1 MNKSRLCL
9 FLAALLICSTFA
21 LVGASASK
29 HHNRNQ
35 HGKQNQTDLLIS
47 IDQNE
52 GDLFTESL
60 NLSGFSNIPPT
71 ELSWQ
76 ILDVAGDNGTK
87 VVIES
92 SYFSEIQFND
102 DTWNWYI
109 NETIDDIVCTCIFE
123 IIDFHESN
131 TTNMGADIT
140 THISTIIYLGDIV
153 HNPYLVPRENYQNQ
167 ISNTQS
173 VFGYELI
180 FPNLMTESIF
190 SEIDNQS
197 SFVAKVCLL
206 NQYVCVS
213 ETQNIVLEFTNNQHS
228 FFSVILNQSTL
239 GLQDGI
245 WKFEIQYLD
254 PFLRLSNP
262 HEQIVTF
269 DSNPPVATMFGQ
281 QSANEMETKVYSLTV
296 DDGYIGSKVSATWTI
311 YVPNQG
317 IRSLNQDEII
327 DESTIS
333 IIFDESGEWII
344 SVLVM
349 DSAGHYLRENL
360 SVIVENLE
368 PNLLIQADGLILEND
383 DVIKFKNR
391 ENIILDAGLS
401 TDTENDQDS
410 LIYMWYLDGELLS
423 NNMTIFDT
431 DLPEG
436 VNSYYITL
444 KVLDDNDAF
453 SELSFLIEIQDD
465 ADKKSSKLFIGIFVI
480 ILLTTPLVIIIARKK
495 TSEDSGFTMP
505 RWRN

>member
-1 MNKSRLCL
+1 MKW
-9 FLAALLICSTFA
+9 
-21 LVGASASK
+21 K
-29 HHNRNQ
+29 P
-35 HGKQNQTDLLIS
+35 K
-47 IDQNE
+47 
-52 GDLFTESL
+52 FT
-60 NLSGFSNIPPT
+60 
-71 ELSWQ
+71 
-76 ILDVAGDNGTK
+76 
-87 VVIES
+87 
-92 SYFSEIQFND
+92 
-102 DTWNWYI
+102 
-109 NETIDDIVCTCIFE
+109 
-123 IIDFHESN
+123 
-131 TTNMGADIT
+131 
-140 THISTIIYLGDIV
+140 
-153 HNPYLVPRENYQNQ
+153 
-167 ISNTQS
+167 
-173 VFGYELI
+173 
-180 FPNLMTESIF
+180 
-190 SEIDNQS
+190 
-197 SFVAKVCLL
+197 
-206 NQYVCVS
+206 
-213 ETQNIVLEFTNNQHS
+213 
-228 FFSVILNQSTL
+228 
-239 GLQDGI
+239 
-245 WKFEIQYLD
+245 
-254 PFLRLSNP
+254 RLS
-262 HEQIVTF
+262 
-269 DSNPPVATMFGQ
+269 
-281 QSANEMETKVYSLTV
+281 V

-311 YVPNQG
+311 YVPNHG

-423 NNMTIFDT
+423 NNMTISDT

-465 ADKKSSKLFIGIFVI
+465 TDKKSSKLLIGIFVI
-480 ILLTTPLVIIIARKK
+480 ILLTTPLVIIIVRKK

>member
-9 FLAALLICSTFA
+9 FLAALLICSTFTP
-21 LVGASASK
+21 GEASASN
-29 HHNRNQ
+29 HHNNNH
-35 HGKQNQTDLLIS
+35 HGKQNQSDLLIT
-47 IDQNE
+47 IDQSE
-52 GDLFTESL
+52 GDVFTQSI
-60 NLSGFSNIPPT
+60 NLSGISNIPPT

-76 ILDVAGDNGTK
+76 ISDVAGDNGTK

-92 SYFSEIQFND
+92 SYFSEIEFND

-109 NETIDDIVCTCIFE
+109 NETIDDIVCTCILE
-123 IIDFHESN
+123 ITNFHESN
-131 TTNMGADIT
+131 TTNMGANIAT
-140 THISTIIYLGDIV
+140 YISTIIYLGDIV
-153 HNPYLVPRENYQNQ
+153 HNPYLVPRDNYQNQ

-180 FPNLMTESIF
+180 FPNMIAESTFI
-190 SEIDNQS
+190 EIDNQS

-213 ETQNIVLEFTNNQHS
+213 ETQNIELEFSNTQHS
-228 FFSVILNQSTL
+228 HFSVILNQSSL

-254 PFLRLSNP
+254 PFLRLSNA

-269 DSNPPVATMFGQ
+269 DSNPPVATIFGQ
-281 QSANEMETKVYSLTV
+281 QSANEMETIVYSLTV

-317 IRSLNQDEII
+317 IRSLDQDEII

-333 IIFDESGEWII
+333 ITFDESGEWII

-360 SVIVENLE
+360 SVIVKNLE
-368 PNLLIQADGLILEND
+368 PNLLIQADGLVLTND

-391 ENIILDAGLS
+391 ENVILDAGLS
-401 TDTENDQDS
+401 TDTDNDQDS

-423 NNMTIFDT
+423 SNMTISDS

-436 VNSYYITL
+436 SNSYYITL
-444 KVLDDNDAF
+444 KVLDDDDAF

-465 ADKKSSKLFIGIFVI
+465 TDEKSSKLLIGIFLI
-480 ILLTTPLVIIIARKK
+480 ILLATPLVILIVRKK
-495 TSEDSGFTMP
+495 TSGDSGFTMP